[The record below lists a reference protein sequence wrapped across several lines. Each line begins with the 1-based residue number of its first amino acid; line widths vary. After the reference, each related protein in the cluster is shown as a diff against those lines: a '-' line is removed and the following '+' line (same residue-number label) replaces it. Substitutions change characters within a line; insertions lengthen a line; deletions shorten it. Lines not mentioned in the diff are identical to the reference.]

1 MLLLFWSLEETFAM
15 DEVKE
20 DEDVK
25 VEENEIKV
33 EMLEEEHEETR
44 MCNVCSAVCKSVR
57 ALQKQGEA

>member
-1 MLLLFWSLEETFAM
+1 M

-44 MCNVCSAVCKSVR
+44 MCNVYVQQFASLSGLSKSIKR
-57 ALQKQGEA
+57 